1 MTPLPNPDDSATEY
15 EKLFPIFFFVLRRP
29 FECLALLISLAGI
42 LGYAAGASFHEGWSK
57 AAGIP
62 SAMFQ
67 LGPYETIIKGLSLKK
82 TWLYLALSLLGVSAY
97 ISILHLSDE
106 IQAKGE
112 FLVRNRRKK
121 FEKRSERLMRYKVVS
136 TARQE
141 RKILGSTGRSGGAR
155 NVEWKSLAS
164 RGKWAKLAEA
174 DRARARKNRTIWVR
188 VASLLMQVFLLG
200 LACITYFGLNSTI
213 VKPSELEGVRNYI
226 GLYAAVTGKSP
237 QRSNFD
243 NISPDKLL
251 EFACQGADELW
262 SYTVISTDSENK
274 DNVKYVLRANEKH
287 FLLLGA
293 AGMSLNSF
301 GDGIYELKEE
311 SLGPRADL
319 IKKCSSK

>member
-1 MTPLPNPDDSATEY
+1 MNPLPNPDDSATEY

-106 IQAKGE
+106 VQVKGE

-121 FEKRSERLMRYKVVS
+121 FEKRSERLIRHKIVS
-136 TARQE
+136 AARQE
-141 RKILGSTGRSGGAR
+141 RKILGSTGRSGGAC
-155 NVEWKSLAS
+155 NVEWRALAS
-164 RGKWAKLAEA
+164 RGKWLKLAEA
-174 DRARARKNRTIWVR
+174 RKIRLRKNRRIGAR
-188 VASLLMQVFLLG
+188 LLSLVLQVVLMG
-200 LACITYFGLNSTI
+200 LACIAYVVLNAVI
-213 VKPSELEGVRNYI
+213 VKGAEVEGVRNYI

-237 QRSNFD
+237 QRNKLD
-243 NISPDKLL
+243 TVPPDKLL

-262 SYTVISTDSENK
+262 KYTVIATDSKNK
-274 DNVKYVLRANEKH
+274 DNVRYVLRANEKH